1 MKRAAACLVL
11 VFAVT
16 ACEQRQVDP
25 LAQSRAACAD
35 AERDP
40 QERVAACTELLESG
54 ALDETARAA
63 AQANRGVAQR
73 EAGDV
78 TAALRDFEAAL
89 RADAEQPQALEGR
102 AAILLASGQLDAAEP
117 LVDRLI
123 AGGHALANA
132 HLMKGDIAAL
142 RGDHAAAI
150 ASYDAAIAER
160 ADLALALAHRARSK
174 LREGN
179 AAGAR
184 EDYDAAI
191 RANGALAEARAGRCW
206 LNLNED
212 RDLEQARNDAE
223 AAVAAEPRLVEA
235 QLCRGV
241 LQLRG
246 GEWANARAS
255 FEAALAVEPGNPMA
269 LFGRGVARRRSGD
282 GDGRQDMN
290 LARDFNR
297 NIGRSFDDWGVET
310 Y

>member
-1 MKRAAACLVL
+1 MKRAALLVL
-11 VFAVT
+11 ALALA
-16 ACEQRQVDP
+16 ACGREIDP
-25 LAQSRAACAD
+25 LAENRAVCAD
-35 AERDP
+35 AEREPAD
-40 QERVAACTELLESG
+40 RVAACTALLESG
-54 ALDETARAA
+54 ALDESARAE
-63 AQANRGVAQR
+63 AQANRGAAQR

-89 RADAEQPQALEGR
+89 RSAADQPQALEGR
-102 AAILLASGQLDAAEP
+102 ASILLASGQLDAAEP

-123 AGGHALANA
+123 ASGHALAAA

-150 ASYDAAIAER
+150 ASYDAALAQQ
-160 ADLALALAHRARSK
+160 ADLALALAHRARSR
-174 LREGN
+174 LRQGDAE
-179 AAGAR
+179 GAR
-184 EDYDAAI
+184 ADYDAAI

-212 RDLEQARNDAE
+212 RDFEQARNDAE
-223 AAVAAEPRLVEA
+223 AAVAAEPQLVEA

-255 FEAALAVEPGNPMA
+255 FDAVLAVESGNPTA

-282 GDGRQDMN
+282 GEGREDMN
-290 LARDFNR
+290 LARDFDR
-297 NIGRSFDDWGVET
+297 QIGRTFHGWGVET